1 MEKIKNFFKDKSYG
15 FYVTLAV
22 AVLTLVTLIVYAN
35 AYGSND
41 RYMSWAGFAIMLVGL
56 AAAAV
61 LTVFKFNDWV
71 PPVLALAN
79 FIALMLYITNI
90 YNYVVVVMVGI
101 DIASFSSQFLACT
114 VLFAILTVVSIAD
127 IFFKQVKE
135 VE

>member
-22 AVLTLVTLIVYAN
+22 ALLTLVTLIVYAN